1 MENYSKFIELL
12 KTFNKEDRAGE
23 IAEEYSSSIFYN
35 GFPCE
40 NLDDISTYKSHLE
53 VLYSKA
59 FSDVK
64 KGIDKLMIE
73 RDNAHMLNIF
83 FKGKLD
89 DFKEVQEIVDQ
100 RDADNTKQKIKYES
114 AASYG
119 EYNGV
124 SLGADGIEMYNQF
137 RDAVRGEEL
146 YYRDSIDKE
155 GLLEYCLPEAKIYKS
170 NAMIF
175 FILAEKEQR
184 DMVKKAKKK
193 LEELYALYCPQ
204 IGENEKKIEKVF
216 SKYEKDFRSY
226 LHHDNKDALI
236 EKLHEL
242 IDGEKGRVVAITIKA
257 LEKLGFIAVLSNRS
271 ALYKSMEKEFGDIG
285 AYQGLNKFYNDLSA
299 KELET
304 EAYLKTLKAQ
314 LQHQVDILSQVK

>member
-89 DFKEVQEIVDQ
+89 DFKEIQEIVEQ
-100 RDADNTKQKIKYES
+100 RDADNTKRKIKYDI

-124 SLGADGIEMYNQF
+124 SLDVEGIEMYKQF
-137 RDAVRGEEL
+137 RNSAIGEEL
-146 YYRDSIDKE
+146 YYRNTIDKE
-155 GLLEYCLPEAKIYKS
+155 GLLEYCLPEAEIYKT

-184 DMVKKAKKK
+184 DIVKKAKKK

-204 IGENEKKIEKVF
+204 TGENEKKIEKAF
-216 SKYEKDFRSY
+216 SKHEKDFRSY

-242 IDGEKGRVVAITIKA
+242 IDGKKGKVVAITIKA
-257 LEKLGFIAVLSNRS
+257 LEQLGFISVTDTRS
-271 ALYKSMEKEFGDIG
+271 AIYKAMRKEFGEIG
-285 AYQGLNKFYNDLSA
+285 TDQSINPIINNFTQYDSEIEQQKRIL
-299 KELET
+299 KE
-304 EAYLKTLKAQ
+304 
-314 LQHQVDILSQVK
+314 VK